1 MIVFES
7 GDSDEAVLVTIV
19 DDSEPELGET
29 FCIRLELP
37 GGNAEIGDT
46 PEGVGRA
53 IEIAL
58 LV

>member
-1 MIVFES
+1 MFES
-7 GDSDEAVLVTIV
+7 GDSEEAVLVTIV

-29 FCIRLELP
+29 FCVRLELP
-37 GGNAEIGDT
+37 EGNAEIGDT